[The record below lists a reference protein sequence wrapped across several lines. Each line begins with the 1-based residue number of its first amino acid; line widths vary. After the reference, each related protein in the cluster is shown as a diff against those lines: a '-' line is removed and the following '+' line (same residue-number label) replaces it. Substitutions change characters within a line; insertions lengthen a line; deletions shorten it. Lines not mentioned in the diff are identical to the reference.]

1 MYQEIPKEKPQTL
14 LLDLINSPKDLER
27 LTLSELKKLADEI
40 RGFLLY
46 TIGKTGGHLGAGLGV
61 VELTIS
67 LLKVFNLEKD
77 KIVWDVGHQSYP
89 CLLYTSPSPRDGLL
103 SRMPSSA

>member
-1 MYQEIPKEKPQTL
+1 MFQEIPKEKPQTPV
-14 LLDLINSPKDLER
+14 LDLIKSPRDIK
-27 LTLSELKKLADEI
+27 TLSPSELETLADEI

-67 LLKVFNLEKD
+67 LLKVFNLSV
-77 KIVWDVGHQSYP
+77 I
-89 CLLYTSPSPRDGLL
+89 
-103 SRMPSSA
+103 A